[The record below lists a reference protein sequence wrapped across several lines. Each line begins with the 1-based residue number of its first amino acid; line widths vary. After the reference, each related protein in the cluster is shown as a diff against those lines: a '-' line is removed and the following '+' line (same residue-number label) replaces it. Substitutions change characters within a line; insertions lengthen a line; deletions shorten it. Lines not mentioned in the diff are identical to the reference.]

1 MELYHYGIL
10 GQKWGVRRY
19 QNPDGTYTAEGR
31 RRRLSEIRSENKK
44 AFELGRKA
52 TIYGRAT
59 KIGMNKLIKTE
70 NKINKLTK
78 KNPQDSSKKR
88 KKLEYQWLTQ
98 AKTTVKLSDE
108 YKRALKEAE
117 EHCESLIKKYGKENI
132 KPISYKK
139 ESNARLGE
147 YQLINERVASGKEIV
162 SSLLVSF
169 GSALLP
175 LPMSVVVTPATKN
188 ELGYAL
194 YDEEYRRNPRM
205 K

>member
-59 KIGMNKLIKTE
+59 QIGMNKLVKTE
-70 NKINKLTK
+70 NKINKLSK
-78 KNPQDSSKKR
+78 KNQQGSSEKM

-98 AKTTVKLSDE
+98 AKTTLKLSDE
-108 YKRALKEAE
+108 YKRALQEAHD
-117 EHCESLIKKYGKENI
+117 HCESLIKKYGKENI

-139 ESNARLGE
+139 ESNARFGE
-147 YQLINERVASGKEIV
+147 YQLINERVTSGKEIV
-162 SSLLVSF
+162 TSLLVSF

-175 LPMSVVVTPATKN
+175 LPMSVVVTPTTKN
-188 ELGYAL
+188 ERGYAL
-194 YDEEYRRNPRM
+194 YDQEYRLNTRR

>member
-52 TIYGRAT
+52 TIYGRAM
-59 KIGMNKLIKTE
+59 KIGADKLIKTE
-70 NKINKLTK
+70 NKINKLTQ
-78 KNPQDSSKKR
+78 KNPQDSSAKR

-147 YQLINERVASGKEIV
+147 YQLINERVTSGKEIV
-162 SSLLVSF
+162 TSLLVSF

-175 LPMSVVVTPATKN
+175 LPMSVVVTPTTKN

-194 YDEEYRRNPRM
+194 YDAEYRKNPRM